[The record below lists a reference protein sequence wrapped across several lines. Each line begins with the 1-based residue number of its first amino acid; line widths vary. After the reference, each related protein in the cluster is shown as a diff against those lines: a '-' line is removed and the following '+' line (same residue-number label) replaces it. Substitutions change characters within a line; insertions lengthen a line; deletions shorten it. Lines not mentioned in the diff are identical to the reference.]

1 MSYDVR
7 QTEEFRLWL
16 DDLTDRVAQKAIA
29 KRLVRVAGGL
39 LGDAASVG
47 GGVSELRIHVGAGYR
62 AYYTIRER
70 TVLFVLCGGDK
81 STQQRDIVR
90 AQQLAADV

>member
-39 LGDAASVG
+39 LGDVASVG

-90 AQQLAADV
+90 AQQLAAAI